1 MVEAE
6 PNVMVLLR
14 ADVACSHP
22 VLGAL
27 LEDRLHCERL
37 VRHSFAAFFSHRYS
51 DLRFPYSD
59 RRSWIVSLCQGEQD
73 AGMNHGSLIRGE
85 SFPLTSTDSG
95 CYALA
100 YQ

>member
-1 MVEAE
+1 MFRRLMRERRVAFYA
-6 PNVMVLLR
+6 VMAVK
-14 ADVACSHP
+14 AGEKYE
-22 VLGAL
+22 LGGMM
-27 LEDRLHCERL
+27 
-37 VRHSFAAFFSHRYS
+37 
-51 DLRFPYSD
+51 
-59 RRSWIVSLCQGEQD
+59 GEQD